1 MIAQLNRAYLKAT
14 PFKVFP
20 RVFSYLFMEGR
31 PATTKGRWFN
41 PLTFAFIRLAGKSK
55 QKVEAESPLFITGT
69 GRSGSTIL
77 GMVLSTHPDILF
89 LNEPKALWYLA
100 NHDDDI
106 IGSYSK
112 SGGKYIMAA
121 KDLTAGCAS
130 FIKAAYSTALRLTGS
145 KKIVDKY
152 PEMLFRTDYLCSVF
166 ENPKFIFLTRNAE
179 ETISSTTIWSN
190 KNRSADQSED
200 WWGVDGMK
208 WKLMIDQLVTK
219 DEMLSQH
226 LDEIKLLTS
235 DTDKA
240 AVEWIV
246 SMNHGMNEI
255 LKYPDRIL
263 RIRYEDLCLD
273 SDKELK
279 RICDFADV
287 RPDQIM
293 LSYGQSVIK
302 RQKPHNKVALHPVLQ
317 KAIEK
322 VNFKLGYGPMPEVTN
337 VTE

>member
-14 PFKVFP
+14 PLKALP
-20 RVFSYLFMEGR
+20 RIFSYLFMEGR

-41 PLTFAFIRLAGKSK
+41 PITFAFIRSAGKSK
-55 QKVEAESPLFITGT
+55 QKKEAESPLFITGT

-77 GMVLSTHPDILF
+77 GMVLSTHPDVLF

-100 NHDDDI
+100 NHEDDI

-112 SGGKYIMAA
+112 SGGKYTMGA
-121 KDLTAGCAS
+121 KDLVSGCAS
-130 FIKAAYSTALRLTGS
+130 FIKAAYSRALRLTGS
-145 KKIVDKY
+145 QKIVDKY
-152 PEMLFRTDYLCSVF
+152 PEMLFRTDYLCNIF
-166 ENPKFIFLTRNAE
+166 QNPKFIFLTRNAE
-179 ETISSTTIWSN
+179 ETISSTSIWSN
-190 KNRSADQSED
+190 NNRTADHSED

-208 WKLMIDQLVTK
+208 WKLMLEQLVPN
-219 DEMLSQH
+219 DEMLASH
-226 LDEIKLLTS
+226 LDEIKNLTS
-235 DTDKA
+235 DIDKA

-263 RIRYEDLCLD
+263 RVRYEDLCLD

-279 RICDFADV
+279 RICDFSGIS
-287 RPDQIM
+287 PDTT
-293 LSYGQSVIK
+293 LLNYGQSVIK
-302 RQKPHNKVALHPVLQ
+302 RQRPHGKISLHPVLLQ
-317 KAIEK
+317 AIEK
-322 VNFKLGYGPMPEVTN
+322 VSFKLGYGPMPELTS